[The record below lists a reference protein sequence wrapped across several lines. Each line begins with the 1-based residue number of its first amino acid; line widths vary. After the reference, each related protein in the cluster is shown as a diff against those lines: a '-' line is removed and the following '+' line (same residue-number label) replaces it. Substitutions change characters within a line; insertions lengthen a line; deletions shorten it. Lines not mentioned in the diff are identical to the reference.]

1 MVDAHKFSPKIKK
14 ILRLGG
20 IGVIPTDTIYGLA
33 GSALNRQTVERMY
46 TLRQRDRTK
55 PMIILIGSLKDLK
68 LFNITIDK
76 GAAKW
81 LKTLW
86 PGKVSIIL
94 PCKNKKFS
102 YLHRGKYTLAF
113 RLPDVKSLQ
122 NLLQYTGPLVAP
134 SANISSKSPAATI
147 AQAKKYFGNTID
159 FYVDKGKLISSP
171 STLVKIK
178 NNKIIVERKGAKVV
192 DIGCQPQQPNRS
204 DLLGGNK
211 KYDF

>member
-1 MVDAHKFSPKIKK
+1 MVDAYKFTPKIKK
-14 ILRLGG
+14 ILQQGG
-20 IGVIPTDTIYGLA
+20 VGVIPTDTIYGLV

-46 TLRQRDRTK
+46 TLRQRDLKK

-76 GAAKW
+76 GVTKW

-122 NLLQYTGPLVAP
+122 NLLHYTGPLVAP
-134 SANISSKSPAATI
+134 SANIAGKSPAITI

-159 FYVDKGKLISSP
+159 FYVDKGKHVSSP
-171 STLVKIK
+171 STLIQIKHNNIVVKRQGT
-178 NNKIIVERKGAKVV
+178 VYPPLSFR
-192 DIGCQPQQPNRS
+192 
-204 DLLGGNK
+204 
-211 KYDF
+211 